1 MTKSVGCMI
10 MVLRSKH
17 FQLSLDKPK
26 STTQIFFLIRYLR
39 GRILMMK
46 MLDLVGCDLMNLR
59 CLKLL
64 LFVLIEWFS
73 KDNESLRK
81 TQEH

>member
-1 MTKSVGCMI
+1 
-10 MVLRSKH
+10 
-17 FQLSLDKPK
+17 
-26 STTQIFFLIRYLR
+26 
-39 GRILMMK
+39 
-46 MLDLVGCDLMNLR
+46 MLDLVGCDLMKLR